1 MRLWFYILSIVAL
14 AAIFSAR
21 FVEPAVLWL
30 LLVAVPL
37 IGLGLYDIH
46 VSVSNVLRNYPLI
59 GHLRYMLE
67 FISPEI
73 QQYFIETPQS
83 GRPYNR
89 EPRAVVYRRAKAVP
103 DTTPFGTVKD
113 LDDNGTEFA
122 FHSLAPKHVTEECGR
137 IRVGGPQC
145 TQPYLASRLNISGMS
160 FGALSARAVEAMNK
174 GAKRGNFAQST
185 GEGGLSPYHLKH
197 GGDVIWQIGTGY
209 FSCRTPDGRFDPN
222 AFAERARQ
230 PSVKMIE
237 VKLSQGAKPSHG
249 GILPAAK
256 ITEEISRIRL
266 VPMGVDCLSPPA
278 HPEFSSPRGLLEFV
292 ARLRDLS
299 GGKPTG
305 FKLCLGV
312 RSEFM
317 GIVKAMLETGI
328 LPDFITVD
336 GAEGGTGA
344 APPEFSD
351 SLGTPI
357 NEALPF
363 VQAALVGAGLRE
375 HIRVIASGKVVTG
388 FDMVSKL
395 ALGADMCAVARPMMF
410 AVGCI
415 QARSCGNNKCPTGV
429 ATQDPVRMAAI
440 DIENKHKRVANYH
453 AATVKSFLELV
464 GAMGLDDPGQLT
476 PAHIFRRVDD
486 GPAQTFAQLYEYV
499 APGALVGDSPPP
511 GPHAEAWAVASA
523 DRF

>member
-1 MRLWFYILSIVAL
+1 
-14 AAIFSAR
+14 
-21 FVEPAVLWL
+21 
-30 LLVAVPL
+30 
-37 IGLGLYDIH
+37 
-46 VSVSNVLRNYPLI
+46 
-59 GHLRYMLE
+59 MLE
-67 FISPEI
+67 FVSPEI

-89 EPRAVVYRRAKAVP
+89 EQRSVVYRRAKGVI
-103 DTTPFGTVKD
+103 DTTPFGTVRD
-113 LDDNGTEFA
+113 LGNDGAEFA
-122 FHSLAPKHVTEECGR
+122 FHSLAPKHVAEPYGR
-137 IRVGGPQC
+137 ITVGGPQC
-145 TQPYLASRLNISGMS
+145 KQPYDASRLNVSGMS
-160 FGALSARAVEAMNK
+160 FGALSANAVEAMNK
-174 GAKRGNFAQST
+174 GARRGNFAQST
-185 GEGGLSPYHLKH
+185 GEGGLTPYHLKH

-209 FSCRTPDGRFDPN
+209 FSCRTQDGRFDPD

-230 PSVKMIE
+230 ASVKMIE

-249 GILPAAK
+249 GILPASK

-266 VPMGVDCLSPPA
+266 VPMGEDCLSPPA
-278 HPEFSSPRGLLEFV
+278 HPEFSTPRGLLEFV
-292 ARLRDLS
+292 ARLRELS

-305 FKLCLGV
+305 FKLCIGV

-317 GIVKAMLETGI
+317 GIVKAMVETGI

-363 VQAALVGAGLRE
+363 VHAALVGAGLRQ

-388 FDMVSKL
+388 FDMVTKL
-395 ALGADMCAVARPMMF
+395 AIGADMCAVARPMMF

-415 QARSCGNNKCPTGV
+415 QARSCNNNKCPTGV

-440 DIENKHKRVANYH
+440 DIESKHIRVSNWSARWG
-453 AATVKSFLELV
+453 S
-464 GAMGLDDPGQLT
+464 T
-476 PAHIFRRVDD
+476 P
-486 GPAQTFAQLYEYV
+486 PA
-499 APGALVGDSPPP
+499 
-511 GPHAEAWAVASA
+511 
-523 DRF
+523 R